1 MKYNLY
7 VKAYKT
13 RFNKRSLKIIKTEN
27 YDWVNKKYNNEK
39 AKENFEFYITL
50 NIALTSILALL
61 NIAYITMFL
70 DNLFLQAFI
79 ISLGITI
86 GIYNLI
92 FCPILVMQKLK
103 YKYWQQDFE
112 LTDEYLDQIKED

>member
-7 VKAYKT
+7 VRAFKT
-13 RFNKRSLKIIKTEN
+13 KDNKKSLKIIKTEN
-27 YDWVNKKYNNEK
+27 YAWVNKKYNNEK

-61 NIAYITMFL
+61 NIGYITMFL
-70 DNLFLQAFI
+70 DNLFLQALV

-112 LTDEYLDQIKED
+112 LTDEYLDQIKGD